1 MRKRRRIK
9 KWPLITLVLL
19 ICLVFGAL
27 HFFKDYFKKVKED
40 NTPEIIEKEVDREKE
55 YNVSFTLG
63 GNVLI
68 NSNMWKDTKKE
79 ETYDFTSIF
88 EYLNDIMKKSDI
100 NYYTQQ
106 SIVGGKDLGVSVS
119 YNYNTPET
127 LIDTLSNI
135 GFNMASL
142 ASVHSYDKK
151 ETGITNAIKT
161 MGNKGFT
168 FSGIKD
174 TKDGV
179 TNNIVTKNG
188 LKIGILSYAKK
199 TDEVI
204 PTDNSYMVSIYSD
217 ELAKKKVEELKKKT
231 DIILVAIDFSDVNA
245 NTVSE
250 EQKRIANYLSDLGV
264 NIVVGN
270 TGYSIQPIEII
281 NNTLV
286 CYSLGNLLSGHTS
299 IDSRISAMV
308 DFNLKITKKTEET
321 KYTFGDVNVLLTYAY
336 NNGAGQKYKVVPFTK
351 ITNELNNYK
360 TYYEKY
366 DKLLSKENI
375 TLYAIGD

>member
-1 MRKRRRIK
+1 MKRRKIK
-9 KWPLITLVLL
+9 KGPLIVLVLL

-27 HFFKDYFKKVKED
+27 YFFKDYFKKVKEE
-40 NTPEIIEKEVDREKE
+40 NTPEVIEKEVEKE
-55 YNVSFTLG
+55 YNISFTLG
-63 GNVLI
+63 GNVLV

-100 NYYTQQ
+100 NYYVQQ
-106 SIVGGKDLGVSVS
+106 SIVGGKALGASIN

-127 LIDTLSNI
+127 LINNLSDV
-135 GFNMASL
+135 GFNMTSVASL
-142 ASVHSYDKK
+142 HSYDKK
-151 ETGITNAIKT
+151 VEGITNTIKT
-161 MGNKGFT
+161 LGNKGFA

-174 TKDGV
+174 TKDSV
-179 TNNIVTKNG
+179 NNNIIVKNG
-188 LKIGILSYAKK
+188 LKVGILSYAKK

-217 ELAKKKVEELKKKT
+217 ELAKQEIEQLKKKV
-231 DIILVAIDFSDVNA
+231 DIIIVAIDFSDVNT
-245 NTVSE
+245 NSVTQ
-250 EQKRIANYLSDLGV
+250 EQKRVAKYLSDLGV

-281 NNTLV
+281 NDTLV
-286 CYSLGNLLSGHTS
+286 CYSLGNLLSGHAS

-308 DFNLKITKKTEET
+308 DFNLKVIKKEET
-321 KYTFGDVNVLLTYAY
+321 VKFNFENINVLLVYAY
-336 NNGAGQKYKVVPFTK
+336 NANGQKYKVIPFTK
-351 ITNELNNYK
+351 LTNELNNYN

-366 DKLLSKENI
+366 NKLLSNDNI
-375 TLYAIGD
+375 KLYTIGD